1 MQSLCGQIKKVG
13 APTKTDSNH
22 FKYLELENL
31 VFCSASCSCV
41 VDWLCV
47 VSVVAHSLSER
58 VSDDDRE

>member
-1 MQSLCGQIKKVG
+1 MG

-22 FKYLELENL
+22 SKYLELENL